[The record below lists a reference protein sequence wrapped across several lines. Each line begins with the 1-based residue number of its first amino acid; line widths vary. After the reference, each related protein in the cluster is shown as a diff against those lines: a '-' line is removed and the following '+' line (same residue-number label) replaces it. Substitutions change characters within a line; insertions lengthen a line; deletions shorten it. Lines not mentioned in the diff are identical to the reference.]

1 MIEKKKSLVKKILFM
16 LMIILAFIL
25 VNSSDSQAFT
35 IGSLD
40 IFGGE
45 GITSYPEPYLFGDY
59 YCGNHALPLT
69 RTEDGT
75 KGGRKLVHFNRIN
88 GAYYN
93 QQITYSL
100 SETVTIEQSIAG
112 GRLAY
117 ESGGGSKAELQTVI
131 WASGQWSGKPGYIN
145 NLPNY
150 TGTTTNA
157 SNVIEER
164 AGAWANFYYNILQV
178 SGNKLIIQTSPTN
191 ENDIRVYV
199 DQDARTYTQG
209 PYKID
214 IINSSG
220 AILND
225 VATEHYTGV
234 TLGTML
240 TNEILGTNSGC
251 GTFKFAAL
259 KRKSAN
265 ITYADGET
273 FETGKM
279 KILDASGNEI
289 GFPQFGQEFYV
300 EVTIDD
306 GEAHAISTIEPDFY
320 IEYVTKIPG
329 STGIYYATELQ
340 YELDVPIAGEY
351 TKSIFMEDDGRKTT
365 YYSPGTVYDL
375 YYNSGITD
383 VAGNA
388 VSVKDEPTL
397 RNVLLYLIYQQEL
410 VDDVYI
416 LPEFTALFMDHDLLG
431 EERIF
436 NNVDDYIQAC
446 IDAYQAD
453 ERGKITSETKPGD
466 QKVDEDGNLIYDS
479 EGNPVNE
486 PDTTEWHYNGG
497 TYGSSADAESAANS
511 EGEKLGKE
519 HAESNMKKER
529 WIYSWL
535 NHLPVVIERGA
546 QVKGVVQ
553 PVVIPYI
560 EKTPQPTPVP
570 DWPTNTP
577 DSYRIPQVEIIW
589 DCGQRDM
596 TEFDLIGTDCTVE
609 IGGKVWVDKGA
620 TKEDKLN
627 GRLNYGNADTYDFR
641 YAGMQVELHLGDRNG
656 SIVYTTTTD
665 ENGSYHFDK
674 LDALEK
680 YTVVFT
686 YNGQLYQQTYYKDDL
701 SGGFSNAHEV
711 DRAGLNDR
719 FDNIDS
725 YPANYNRDG
734 SWRIAY
740 GPDVKL
746 RDNNGNY
753 ISNGTD
759 SNGKNVA
766 LTYQDAWNQ
775 FVNFARDNK
784 SYEGAYN
791 SLRNWLNNRGVGST
805 DVNGVIQFIQD
816 CMIIADTR
824 TYPVYEQFVIE
835 NIDDP
840 GSQPATETA
849 VGQTWNSLYITS
861 SDQSRNVDFGIGE
874 REIVDIGLTKDVFK
888 VTARINGKTQTY
900 KYDRKDS
907 DGEETGVSLDED
919 GNWSVEVRQSD
930 VLYNGGYTYN
940 REIRRSEYLYDGTVY
955 SADAGGTSAKD
966 LRIFVTYKITI
977 RNLSEALDVA
987 LNEVVDYF
995 DASEYVFDGKLNG
1008 TVYTPNEYSD
1018 FEDSTITSYVGT
1030 RTGEYLAPLVVSTE
1044 SVCGNG
1050 RADRNIGHGF
1060 DTDNT
1065 NGDSKSP
1072 LYLSGEATSDGLT
1085 PIKMPTTDSN
1095 GNTTTSDLLTHGGGM
1110 TYIYLTFEV
1119 KKATDEN
1126 GMTNRIKMDV
1136 DVSNQTVTYKGP
1148 GKQNI
1153 AEINSYSTYY
1163 PAGATVPNTLDANN
1177 NTQDSDVGGH
1187 KAGIIDTNSTP
1198 GNLTSQDLSSTTA
1211 NETDGRLIITNDE
1224 LTNRAENDEDQAPN
1238 IRLVFPTDN
1247 GEGGSKERTA
1257 LGYVFEDERNV
1268 ASNLASVGNGRYATE
1283 DGDVKV
1289 NGVTVQLV
1297 ELVQNVDEDG
1307 IPIRDENGN
1316 YEYLGEYIWSA
1327 RQWTGGQ
1334 WLNVNSSADSDSLRY
1349 YSGQGGTVS
1358 PIISGPTGTA
1368 VEISGYTFNS
1378 EDSAGQ
1384 YAFKG
1389 MPAGDLIIRF
1399 IYGDTTQTVLT
1410 TTDGEGSDVANFL
1423 TNAGLSIDKD
1433 SHDGFISTSGLN
1445 AKSYNG
1451 QDYKSTV
1458 YQTDI
1463 DQGAVGSYN
1472 NIYGFG
1478 YDANGLNESLYDT
1491 QNYNYTEDA
1500 QVERGEAGQPISNY
1514 VNTTDGKDKAINY
1527 YYNIGESQV
1536 QSGVSDAKDVLNTRL
1551 AANDYSRG
1559 IANIDGE
1566 TEQTIVNGRA
1576 EVLVSGLKLGSTE
1589 TLETGAAQSVE
1600 KQVQML
1606 KELMDN
1612 TYIVAQSG
1620 VINTE
1625 IEHNKE
1631 ITENQG
1637 DDNNDTIGYIL
1648 DDIDLG
1654 LTERPVAQLK
1664 MNKEVSNVRI
1674 TLQDGTILFDTDR
1687 PVTNMSYAEH
1697 PGHEI
1702 VYDVVGGSA
1711 YRLKEVLIAQEQ
1723 TDMPELITTYMDEE
1737 LMYGARVEVD
1747 YEFTV
1752 TNVGEVDYKD
1762 NKFYYTGV
1770 SSDPDNVDNISTTA
1784 ANTVV
1789 DYVSNNIQFLPTN
1802 ENNVTWSIRTVAD
1815 LTTNPADE
1823 QYDYSVE
1830 DNYIGNQTELLN
1842 NKFYDTL
1849 NTYTTIVT
1857 NKSMGDVQLYPEE
1870 AEIEGVVSSSS
1881 TTMRLSTTLVP
1892 DSGEETMVYNN
1903 LAEIV
1908 QVSNSQGRRLKYSVT
1923 GNQPMA
1929 NQESG
1934 PDVPEDPDNGVYTK
1948 IDIVTPTE
1956 IDSDS
1961 SQELL
1966 ILPPT
1971 GANRNYTLWI
1981 IVGVV
1986 ALLIV
1991 AGGVFFIIRYFKKK

>member
-1 MIEKKKSLVKKILFM
+1 MIEKKKSIIKKLIFM
-16 LMIILAFIL
+16 FLIIIAFFVI
-25 VNSSDSQAFT
+25 NTTSSQAR
-35 IGSLD
+35 IELSQLD
-40 IFGGE
+40 FLGGV
-45 GITSYPEPYLFGDY
+45 GVPPGPEPYYLGDY
-59 YCGNHALPLT
+59 FCIHNGVPLL
-69 RTEDGT
+69 RRIDGT
-75 KGGRKLVHFNRIN
+75 TFVYRNRIN
-88 GAYYN
+88 GDYYN
-93 QQITYSL
+93 EMVRYDTNGS
-100 SETVTIEQSIAG
+100 SATEQSIAAG
-112 GRLAY
+112 YLVYSMGKG
-117 ESGGGSKAELQTVI
+117 SGSAMQKVV
-131 WASGQWSGKPGYIN
+131 WSSGQWSGKRGYVS
-145 NLPNY
+145 NLESYNGRVL
-150 TGTTTNA
+150 TGGSSGDEVGN
-157 SNVIEER
+157 ILYDR
-164 AGAWANFYYNILQV
+164 AEGWAHFYYDVLTPSNGQLILDV
-178 SGNKLIIQTSPTN
+178 KPTS
-191 ENDIRVYV
+191 EDDLRVYV
-199 DQDARTYTQG
+199 DQTARTYTQG
-209 PYKID
+209 PYMIN
-214 IINSSG
+214 ILNSSG
-220 AILND
+220 EVITNTQTPHHTAGTVGNLLYQEIVGLNPGCSAFQFASLSS
-225 VATEHYTGV
+225 ATSTVSYTD
-234 TLGTML
+234 GT
-240 TNEILGTNSGC
+240 TDEFN
-251 GTFKFAAL
+251 
-259 KRKSAN
+259 N
-265 ITYADGET
+265 IT
-273 FETGKM
+273 
-279 KILDASGNEI
+279 ILDANGNALAFPKPGEIFYIRIEIPSGESRIVEKIEPHFTVNYLTEI
-289 GFPQFGQEFYV
+289 PGTSTRYKATLAYYEINNDKLGEWTDSYPGETSGENTVYWYTNKSVQELGIYDAETLEDFL
-300 EVTIDD
+300 EGWIMQGAHDD
-306 GEAHAISTIEPDFY
+306 GINMIGLWNSPDFEAWVNLEEDGHITPITDLDAY
-320 IEYVTKIPG
+320 LERLIASYVQSCKNTIWEHQVQVG
-329 STGIYYATELQ
+329 SNPVYDEETGEQIGEEPIYETRYRYNGTDYNTRKEAEDAAEADGTEAANNFYNAQ
-340 YELDVPIAGEY
+340 ISKASWVFNYRGRNPPIA
-351 TKSIFMEDDGRKTT
+351 EDT
-365 YYSPGTVYDL
+365 SEM
-375 YYNSGITD
+375 TD
-383 VAGNA
+383 VIQPITT
-388 VSVKDEPTL
+388 V
-397 RNVLLYLIYQQEL
+397 EL
-410 VDDVYI
+410 NGI
-416 LPEFTALFMDHDLLG
+416 SGAL
-431 EERIF
+431 E
-436 NNVDDYIQAC
+436 VW
-446 IDAYQAD
+446 
-453 ERGKITSETKPGD
+453 T
-466 QKVDEDGNLIYDS
+466 
-479 EGNPVNE
+479 
-486 PDTTEWHYNGG
+486 W
-497 TYGSSADAESAANS
+497 AESS
-511 EGEKLGKE
+511 
-519 HAESNMKKER
+519 S
-529 WIYSWL
+529 
-535 NHLPVVIERGA
+535 
-546 QVKGVVQ
+546 
-553 PVVIPYI
+553 
-560 EKTPQPTPVP
+560 TT
-570 DWPTNTP
+570 
-577 DSYRIPQVEIIW
+577 
-589 DCGQRDM
+589 
-596 TEFDLIGTDCTVE
+596 FDLIGTDCTVE
-609 IGGKVWVDKGA
+609 IGGKVWFDGRA

-627 GRLNYGNADTYDFR
+627 GRLNSGNADTYDYR

-656 SIVYTTTTD
+656 TIIYTTTTD
-665 ENGSYHFDK
+665 GNGEYHFDK
-674 LDALEK
+674 LNALEK

-711 DRAGLNDR
+711 DRTALNDR

-759 SNGKNVA
+759 SDGENVA
-766 LTYQDAWNQ
+766 LTYLDAWNQ

-784 SYEGAYN
+784 SYAGAYN

-888 VTARINGKTQTY
+888 VTARVNGKTQTY
-900 KYDRKDS
+900 RYDRKDS
-907 DGEETGVSLDED
+907 EGEETGVSLDED

-930 VLYNGGYTYN
+930 ALYNGNYVYN

-955 SADAGGTSAKD
+955 SAEAGGTSAKD
-966 LRIFVTYKITI
+966 LRIFVTYKITV
-977 RNLSEALDVA
+977 RNLSEELDVA
-987 LNEVVDYF
+987 LNEVIDYF
-995 DASEYVFDGKLNG
+995 DASEYVFDGDLNG

-1018 FEDSTITSYVGT
+1018 FEDSTITSYIGT
-1030 RTGEYLAPLVVSTE
+1030 RDGEYLAPLVVSTE

-1163 PAGATVPNTLDANN
+1163 QAGATVPNTLDANN
-1177 NTQDSDVGGH
+1177 NTQDRDVGGQ

-1257 LGYVFEDERNV
+1257 IGYVFEDERNV
-1268 ASNLASVGNGRYATE
+1268 ASNLASVGNGRYDTA

-1307 IPIRDENGN
+1307 IPIRGDNGN

-1334 WLNVNSSADSDSLRY
+1334 WINVNSSADSDSLRY

-1368 VEISGYTFNS
+1368 VEISGYTFGGDS
-1378 EDSAGQ
+1378 EGQ

-1870 AEIEGVVSSSS
+1870 AEIEGVNSSSS

-1934 PDVPEDPDNGVYTK
+1934 PDVSEDPDNGVYTK